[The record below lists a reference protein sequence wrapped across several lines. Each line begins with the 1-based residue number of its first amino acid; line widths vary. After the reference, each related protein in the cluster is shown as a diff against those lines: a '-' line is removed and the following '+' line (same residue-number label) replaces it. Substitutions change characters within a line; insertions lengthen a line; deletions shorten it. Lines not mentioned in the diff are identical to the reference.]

1 MAGGFGNPSRLG
13 LTSMIGPNRSGVWQD
28 RIGDNVVIV
37 RAYLYLL
44 VFGVGAGALAIE
56 LAAARLLD
64 PWFGN
69 SQIVWAALI
78 SLVLACLA
86 LGAWIGGRVGDRSP
100 KLLPLLV
107 AVMVAGVATAWIPG
121 FAQPVLQ
128 LAVRDLLALEAGLLL
143 AAMLAVA
150 ILLTFPLVLLGAV
163 TPWVVRIALSSVT
176 TGGRT
181 AGSLYAA
188 GTVGSILGTLAPVLW
203 LVPSYGTRRTF
214 LLIGLWLVL
223 LALCGTPWVARRQH
237 ATGFVGVLMMAALL
251 GFDVLSG
258 STSIRPGPV
267 AGSVPS
273 RLLHE
278 EESRYNYIAV
288 REAGG
293 ERWLKLNEGNG
304 VHSVWHPDRILSHGI
319 WDYFLLAPWFSANP
333 PDPAT
338 ARMLVIG
345 LAAGTVSSLWTDVYG
360 PAPITGVELD
370 PAILEVGREWFAM
383 ERPNLTAVAADGRQW
398 LARQDS
404 SQVWDVVLVDA
415 YRVPYIPF
423 HLTTVEWF
431 ALVDDHLAPNGVVAV
446 NVGRTETDLSLVEAM
461 VTTMSAVWP
470 HVLVL
475 EEPVPKGVLG
485 NVLVV
490 GVREPAS
497 VGVFADNIAGLPGHL
512 SEEFRAFAATT
523 VDQIRVEGP
532 DPDLEIWTDDK
543 APIERIVHRI
553 VWNWLLASGKTVGDT
568 A

>member
-1 MAGGFGNPSRLG
+1 M
-13 LTSMIGPNRSGVWQD
+13 
-28 RIGDNVVIV
+28 

-86 LGAWIGGRVGDRSP
+86 LGAWVGGRVGDRSP

-107 AVMVAGVATAWIPG
+107 VVMVSGVATAWIPA

-128 LAVRDLLALEAGLLL
+128 LAVRDLLELEAGLLL

-150 ILLTFPLVLLGAV
+150 VLLTLPLVLLGAV

-181 AGSLYAA
+181 AGSFYAV

-223 LALCGTPWVARRQH
+223 LALCGTPWVAARRH
-237 ATGFVGVLMMAALL
+237 AAGGTGLLVMTLLL
-251 GFDVLSG
+251 GFDVLAG
-258 STSIRPGPV
+258 SAGIRPGPV

-273 RLLHE
+273 QLLHE
-278 EESRYNYIAV
+278 EESHYNYIAV
-288 REAGG
+288 REAAG

-304 VHSVWHPDRILSHGI
+304 IHSVWHPDRVLSHGI
-319 WDYFLLAPWFSANP
+319 WDYFLLVPWFSANP
-333 PDPAT
+333 VDPAS
-338 ARMLVIG
+338 ARVLVIG
-345 LAAGTVSSLWTDVYG
+345 LAAGTVSSLWSEVYG

-383 ERPNLTAVAADGRQW
+383 DRPNLDAVAADGRQW
-398 LARQDS
+398 LSRQDS

-431 ALVDDHLAPNGVVAV
+431 ELVDDYLAANGVVAV
-446 NVGRTETDLSLVEAM
+446 NVGRTETDMSLVAAM
-461 VTTMSAVWP
+461 VTTMSEVWP
-470 HVLVL
+470 RVFVL
-475 EEPVPKGVLG
+475 EEPVPEGVLG
-485 NVLVV
+485 NVLVI
-490 GVREPAS
+490 GMRGQAGPE
-497 VGVFADNIAGLPGHL
+497 GFADNIAGLPEHL
-512 SEEFRAFAATT
+512 PGEFRAFAATA
-523 VDQIRVEGP
+523 VPKVRVGRP
-532 DPDLEIWTDDK
+532 DPDLKPWTDDK
-543 APIERIVHRI
+543 APIERIVHQI
-553 VWNWLLASGKTVGDT
+553 VWNWLVTAREPILDAS
-568 A
+568 

>member
-1 MAGGFGNPSRLG
+1 
-13 LTSMIGPNRSGVWQD
+13 MIGPNGSGVWQD

-100 KLLPLLV
+100 RLLPLLV
-107 AVMVAGVATAWIPG
+107 VVMVSGVATAVIPVM
-121 FAQPVLQ
+121 AQPVLQ
-128 LAVRDLLALEAGLLL
+128 LAIRDLLEVEAGLLL

-163 TPWVVRIALSSVT
+163 TPWVVRIALSSVN

-181 AGSLYAA
+181 AGSLYAV

-237 ATGFVGVLMMAALL
+237 VTGFVGVLMMAALL

-267 AGSVPS
+267 AGSIPS
-273 RLLHE
+273 QLLHE

-304 VHSVWHPDRILSHGI
+304 IHSVWHPDRILSHGI
-319 WDYFLLAPWFSANP
+319 WDYFLLAPWFSADP

-338 ARMLVIG
+338 ARVLVVG

-383 ERPNLTAVAADGRQW
+383 DRPNLTAVAADGRQW
-398 LARQDS
+398 LFRQPES
-404 SQVWDVVLVDA
+404 RKWDVVLVDA

-470 HVLVL
+470 HVFVL
-475 EEPVPKGVLG
+475 EEPVPEGVLG

-490 GVREPAS
+490 GVKESTS
-497 VGVFADNIAGLPGHL
+497 VGEFADNIAGLPGHL
-512 SEEFRAFAATT
+512 SKEFRAFAATT

-532 DPDLEIWTDDK
+532 DPDLKIWTDDK

-553 VWNWLLASGKTVGDT
+553 VWNWLVNSMTMEL
-568 A
+568 

>member
-1 MAGGFGNPSRLG
+1 MFDRTTLG
-13 LTSMIGPNRSGVWQD
+13 DRVLT
-28 RIGDNVVIV
+28 V

-100 KLLPLLV
+100 RLLPLLAV
-107 AVMVAGVATAWIPG
+107 VMVSGVATAIVPVM
-121 FAQPVLQ
+121 AQPVLQ
-128 LAVRDLLALEAGLLL
+128 LAIRDLLELEAGLLL

-163 TPWVVRIALSSVT
+163 TPWVVRIALSSVN

-181 AGSLYAA
+181 AGSLYAV

-237 ATGFVGVLMMAALL
+237 ATGLAGVLVMTALL

-304 VHSVWHPDRILSHGI
+304 IHSVWHPDRILSHGI

-338 ARMLVIG
+338 ARVLVIG
-345 LAAGTVSSLWTDVYG
+345 LAAGTVGSLWTDVYG

-383 ERPNLTAVAADGRQW
+383 DRPNIAAVAADGRQW
-398 LARQDS
+398 LSRQDS
-404 SQVWDVVLVDA
+404 SEVWDVVLVDA

-431 ALVDDHLAPNGVVAV
+431 ELVDEHLAANGVVAM
-446 NVGRTETDLSLVEAM
+446 NVGRTATDLSLVEAM

-475 EEPVPKGVLG
+475 EEPVPEGILG

-497 VGVFADNIAGLPGHL
+497 VGVFTDNITGRLPGHV
-512 SEEFRAFAATT
+512 SEEFRAFTATT
-523 VDQIRVEGP
+523 IDQIRVERP

-553 VWNWLLASGKTVGDT
+553 VWNWLITASEAIPD
-568 A
+568 AS

>member
-1 MAGGFGNPSRLG
+1 M
-13 LTSMIGPNRSGVWQD
+13 
-28 RIGDNVVIV
+28 GDSAFIV

-44 VFGVGAGALAIE
+44 VFGVGAGTLAIE

-100 KLLPLLV
+100 RLLPLLIV
-107 AVMVAGVATAWIPG
+107 VMVSGAATAWIPA

-128 LAVRDLLALEAGLLL
+128 LAVRDLLELEAGLLL

-150 ILLTFPLVLLGAV
+150 ILLTLPLVLLGAV
-163 TPWVVRIALSSVT
+163 TPWVVRIALASVH

-181 AGSLYAA
+181 AGSLYAV

-223 LALCGTPWVARRQH
+223 LALCGTPWVIKRRY
-237 ATGFVGVLMMAALL
+237 ATGFVGVLVMTALL

-267 AGSVPS
+267 AGSIPS

-304 VHSVWHPDRILSHGI
+304 IHSVWHPDRVLSHGI
-319 WDYFLLAPWFSANP
+319 WDYFLLAPWFAAEP
-333 PDPAT
+333 VDPAT
-338 ARMLVIG
+338 ARVLVIG

-383 ERPNLTAVAADGRQW
+383 DRPNVTAVAADGRQW
-398 LARQDS
+398 LFRQPES
-404 SQVWDVVLVDA
+404 RKWDVVLVDA

-431 ALVDDHLAPNGVVAV
+431 ELVDDYLAPNGVVAI
-446 NVGRTETDLSLVEAM
+446 NVGRTETDLSLVTAM
-461 VTTMSAVWP
+461 VTTMSEVWSS
-470 HVLVL
+470 VFVL
-475 EEPVPKGVLG
+475 EEPVPEGILG
-485 NVLVV
+485 NILVV
-490 GVREPAS
+490 GMRGRSGIEEFANNT
-497 VGVFADNIAGLPGHL
+497 VGLPEHLPNEFRVFA
-512 SEEFRAFAATT
+512 AATVDHAT
-523 VDQIRVEGP
+523 VGRL

-553 VWNWLLASGKTVGDT
+553 VWNWITTDAY
-568 A
+568 

>member
-1 MAGGFGNPSRLG
+1 MIDPNAGPAFDRTTLG
-13 LTSMIGPNRSGVWQD
+13 D
-28 RIGDNVVIV
+28 RVFSV

-100 KLLPLLV
+100 RLLPLLAV
-107 AVMVAGVATAWIPG
+107 VMVSGVATAVIPVM
-121 FAQPVLQ
+121 AQPVLQ
-128 LAVRDLLALEAGLLL
+128 LAIRDLLELEAGLLL

-163 TPWVVRIALSSVT
+163 APWVVRIALSSVNS
-176 TGGRT
+176 GGRT
-181 AGSLYAA
+181 AGSLYAV
-188 GTVGSILGTLAPVLW
+188 GTVGSILGTLTPVLW

-223 LALCGTPWVARRQH
+223 LALCGTPWVARRQQ

-267 AGSVPS
+267 AGSIPS

-288 REAGG
+288 READG

-304 VHSVWHPDRILSHGI
+304 VHSVWHPDHILSHGI
-319 WDYFLLAPWFSANP
+319 WDYFLLAPWFSASP

-338 ARMLVIG
+338 ARVLVIG

-383 ERPNLTAVAADGRQW
+383 DRPNLIAVAADGRQW

-431 ALVDDHLAPNGVVAV
+431 ELVDRHLAAYGVVAV
-446 NVGRTETDLSLVEAM
+446 NVGRTETDLSLVTAM
-461 VTTMSAVWP
+461 VTTMSEVWP
-470 HVLVL
+470 QVFVL
-475 EEPVPKGVLG
+475 EEPVPEGVLG

-490 GVREPAS
+490 GVREPAN

-512 SEEFRAFAATT
+512 SEEFRAFAAMT
-523 VDQIRVEGP
+523 VDQISVVSP

-553 VWNWLLASGKTVGDT
+553 VWNWLLASGETVGD
-568 A
+568 AA

>member
-1 MAGGFGNPSRLG
+1 MIDPKVGPVFDRTTLG
-13 LTSMIGPNRSGVWQD
+13 YRVFT
-28 RIGDNVVIV
+28 V

-86 LGAWIGGRVGDRSP
+86 LGAWIGGRIGDRSP
-100 KLLPLLV
+100 RLLPLLAV
-107 AVMVAGVATAWIPG
+107 VMVSGVATAVIPVM
-121 FAQPVLQ
+121 AQPVLQ
-128 LAVRDLLALEAGLLL
+128 LAIHDLLEVEAGLLL
-143 AAMLAVA
+143 AAMAAVA

-163 TPWVVRIALSSVT
+163 TPWVVRIALSSID

-181 AGSLYAA
+181 AGSLYAV

-237 ATGFVGVLMMAALL
+237 VTGFVGVLMMAALL

-267 AGSVPS
+267 AGSTPS
-273 RLLHE
+273 QLLHE

-304 VHSVWHPDRILSHGI
+304 IHSVWHPDHILSHGI
-319 WDYFLLAPWFSANP
+319 WDYFLLAPWFSADP

-338 ARMLVIG
+338 ARVLVIG

-383 ERPNLTAVAADGRQW
+383 DRPNLTAVAADGRQW
-398 LARQDS
+398 LSRQAPS
-404 SQVWDVVLVDA
+404 EVWDVVLVDA

-431 ALVDDHLAPNGVVAV
+431 ALVDDHLAPNGVVAM

-475 EEPVPKGVLG
+475 EEPVPEGVLG

-490 GVREPAS
+490 GVREPAN

-512 SEEFRAFAATT
+512 PEEFRAFAATT
-523 VDQIRVEGP
+523 VEQIRVEGP
-532 DPDLEIWTDDK
+532 NPDLRIWTDDQ

-553 VWNWLLASGKTVGDT
+553 VWNWLVNST
-568 A
+568 AVEQ

>member
-1 MAGGFGNPSRLG
+1 MGD
-13 LTSMIGPNRSGVWQD
+13 GVFT
-28 RIGDNVVIV
+28 V

-56 LAAARLLD
+56 LAAARLLN

-100 KLLPLLV
+100 RLLPLLAV
-107 AVMVAGVATAWIPG
+107 VMVSGVATAVIPVI
-121 FAQPVLQ
+121 AQPVLQ
-128 LAVRDLLALEAGLLL
+128 LAIRDLLALEAGLLL

-150 ILLTFPLVLLGAV
+150 MLLTFPLVLLGAV
-163 TPWVVRIALSSVT
+163 TPWSVRIVLSAVS

-181 AGSLYAA
+181 AGSLYAV

-223 LALCGTPWVARRQH
+223 LALCGTPWAAKKPQV
-237 ATGFVGVLMMAALL
+237 TGLAGVLVMTVLL
-251 GFDVLSG
+251 GFDVLFG
-258 STSIRPGPV
+258 SPSIRPGPV

-304 VHSVWHPDRILSHGI
+304 IHSVWHPDRALSHGI
-319 WDYFLLAPWFSANP
+319 WDYFLLVPWFSAHP

-370 PAILEVGREWFAM
+370 PAILEVGRAWFAM
-383 ERPNLTAVAADGRQW
+383 DRPNLTAVAADGRQW

-431 ALVDDHLAPNGVVAV
+431 QLVDTYLAPNGVVAV

-461 VTTMSAVWP
+461 VTTMSKVWP
-470 HVLVL
+470 QVFVL
-475 EEPVPKGVLG
+475 EEPMPEGVLG

-490 GVREPAS
+490 GVREQS
-497 VGVFADNIAGLPGHL
+497 GIKEFADNIAGLPGHL
-512 SEEFRAFAATT
+512 SEEFRAFAAPS
-523 VDQIRVEGP
+523 VDQIRVASP
-532 DPDLEIWTDDK
+532 DPNLEIWTDDK
-543 APIERIVHRI
+543 APIEWIVHRI
-553 VWNWLLASGKTVGDT
+553 VWHWLVAARKSVS
-568 A
+568 AA

>member
-1 MAGGFGNPSRLG
+1 
-13 LTSMIGPNRSGVWQD
+13 MINPNRSGVWRD
-28 RIGDNVVIV
+28 RIGDNIVIV

-44 VFGVGAGALAIE
+44 VFGVGAGTLAIE

-100 KLLPLLV
+100 RLLPLLAV
-107 AVMVAGVATAWIPG
+107 VMVSGTATAVIPVM
-121 FAQPVLQ
+121 AQPVLQ
-128 LAVRDLLALEAGLLL
+128 LAIRDLLEVEAGLLL

-150 ILLTFPLVLLGAV
+150 VLLTFPLVLLGAV
-163 TPWVVRIALSSVT
+163 TPWVVRIALSSVN

-181 AGSLYAA
+181 AGSLYAV

-214 LLIGLWLVL
+214 LLIGLWLIL

-267 AGSVPS
+267 AGSIPS
-273 RLLHE
+273 QLLYE

-304 VHSVWHPDRILSHGI
+304 IHSVWHPDHILSHGI
-319 WDYFLLAPWFSANP
+319 WDYFLLAPWFSADP

-338 ARMLVIG
+338 ARVLVIG

-383 ERPNLTAVAADGRQW
+383 DRPNLTAVAADGRQW
-398 LARQDS
+398 LSRQDPS
-404 SQVWDVVLVDA
+404 EAWDVVLVDA

-431 ALVDDHLAPNGVVAV
+431 ELVDDHLEPNGVVAM

-470 HVLVL
+470 QVLVL
-475 EEPVPKGVLG
+475 EEPVPEGVLG

-512 SEEFRAFAATT
+512 PEEFRAFAATT
-523 VDQIRVEGP
+523 VEQIRVEGP
-532 DPDLEIWTDDK
+532 NPDLRIWTDDQ

-553 VWNWLLASGKTVGDT
+553 VWNWLVNST
-568 A
+568 AVEQ

>member
-1 MAGGFGNPSRLG
+1 
-13 LTSMIGPNRSGVWQD
+13 
-28 RIGDNVVIV
+28 
-37 RAYLYLL
+37 
-44 VFGVGAGALAIE
+44 
-56 LAAARLLD
+56 
-64 PWFGN
+64 
-69 SQIVWAALI
+69 
-78 SLVLACLA
+78 
-86 LGAWIGGRVGDRSP
+86 
-100 KLLPLLV
+100 
-107 AVMVAGVATAWIPG
+107 MVSGVATAVIPVM
-121 FAQPVLQ
+121 AQPILQ
-128 LAVRDLLALEAGLLL
+128 LAIRDLLELEAGLLL

-150 ILLTFPLVLLGAV
+150 ILLTFPLVLLGAI
-163 TPWVVRIALSSVT
+163 TPWVVRIALSSVN

-181 AGSLYAA
+181 AGSLYAV

-223 LALCGTPWVARRQH
+223 LALCGSPWVARKQH
-237 ATGFVGVLMMAALL
+237 ATGLAGVLVMTALL
-251 GFDVLSG
+251 GFDMLSG

-304 VHSVWHPDRILSHGI
+304 IHSVWHPDRILSHGI

-338 ARMLVIG
+338 ARVLVIG
-345 LAAGTVSSLWTDVYG
+345 LAAGTVSSLWSDVYG

-370 PAILEVGREWFAM
+370 PAILAVGREWFAM
-383 ERPNLTAVAADGRQW
+383 DRPNITAVAADGRQW
-398 LARQDS
+398 LSRQEPS
-404 SQVWDVVLVDA
+404 EMWDVVLVDA

-431 ALVDDHLAPNGVVAV
+431 ELVDNHLEPNGVVAV

-470 HVLVL
+470 YVLVL

-485 NVLVV
+485 NVLVI
-490 GVREPAS
+490 GMREPAS
-497 VGVFADNIAGLPGHL
+497 IGVFADNIAGMPGHV

-523 VDQIRVEGP
+523 VDQIRVERP
-532 DPDLEIWTDDK
+532 DPGLEIWTDDK

-553 VWNWLLASGKTVGDT
+553 VWNWLIQTSIVAEDEM
-568 A
+568 

>member
-1 MAGGFGNPSRLG
+1 M
-13 LTSMIGPNRSGVWQD
+13 
-28 RIGDNVVIV
+28 GDSAFIV

-44 VFGVGAGALAIE
+44 VFGVGAGTLAIE

-100 KLLPLLV
+100 RLLPLLIV
-107 AVMVAGVATAWIPG
+107 VMVSGAATAWIPA

-128 LAVRDLLALEAGLLL
+128 LAVRDLLELEAGLLL

-150 ILLTFPLVLLGAV
+150 VLLTLPLVLLGAV
-163 TPWVVRIALSSVT
+163 TPWVVRIALASVH

-181 AGSLYAA
+181 AGSLYAV

-223 LALCGTPWVARRQH
+223 LALCGTPWVIKRRH
-237 ATGFVGVLMMAALL
+237 ATGFVGVLVMTALL

-267 AGSVPS
+267 AGSIPS

-304 VHSVWHPDRILSHGI
+304 IHSVWHPDRVLSHGI
-319 WDYFLLAPWFSANP
+319 WDYFLLAPWFAVEP
-333 PDPAT
+333 VDPAT
-338 ARMLVIG
+338 ARVLVIG

-383 ERPNLTAVAADGRQW
+383 DRPNLAAVAADGRQW
-398 LARQDS
+398 LFRQPES
-404 SQVWDVVLVDA
+404 RKWDVVLVDA

-431 ALVDDHLAPNGVVAV
+431 ELVDAHLAPNGVVAV
-446 NVGRTETDLSLVEAM
+446 NVGRTETDLSLVTAM
-461 VTTMSAVWP
+461 VTTMSEVWAS
-470 HVLVL
+470 VFVL
-475 EEPVPKGVLG
+475 EEPVPEGVLG

-490 GVREPAS
+490 GMRGQSGIEE
-497 VGVFADNIAGLPGHL
+497 FADNISGLPEHL
-512 SEEFRAFAATT
+512 PGEFRAFAATT
-523 VDQIRVEGP
+523 VANVRAGR
-532 DPDLEIWTDDK
+532 PDLDMTPWTDDK

-553 VWNWLLASGKTVGDT
+553 VWNWLVTVRASVS
-568 A
+568 AA

>member
-1 MAGGFGNPSRLG
+1 
-13 LTSMIGPNRSGVWQD
+13 MIDPKVGPVFD
-28 RIGDNVVIV
+28 RITLGDRVFTV

-128 LAVRDLLALEAGLLL
+128 LAVRDLLDLEAGLLL
-143 AAMLAVA
+143 AAMLAVV

-181 AGSLYAA
+181 AGSLYAV

-214 LLIGLWLVL
+214 LLIGMWLVL

-251 GFDVLSG
+251 GFDVLFG

-267 AGSVPS
+267 AGSIPS

-278 EESRYNYIAV
+278 GESRYNYIAV

-304 VHSVWHPDRILSHGI
+304 IHSVWHPDRILSHGI
-319 WDYFLLAPWFSANP
+319 WDYFLLAPWFSADP

-338 ARMLVIG
+338 ARVLVVG

-383 ERPNLTAVAADGRQW
+383 DRPNLTAVAADGRQW
-398 LARQDS
+398 LSRQDPS
-404 SQVWDVVLVDA
+404 EMWDVVLVDA

-423 HLTTVEWF
+423 HLTTLEWF
-431 ALVDDHLAPNGVVAV
+431 ELVDDHLEPNGVVAM

-470 HVLVL
+470 QVLVL
-475 EEPVPKGVLG
+475 EEPVPEGVLG

-512 SEEFRAFAATT
+512 SEEFRGFAATT

-532 DPDLEIWTDDK
+532 NPDLKIWTDDQ

-553 VWNWLLASGKTVGDT
+553 VWNWLLASGETVGD
-568 A
+568 AA

>member
-1 MAGGFGNPSRLG
+1 MATRPGRTCRG
-13 LTSMIGPNRSGVWQD
+13 MIGPNGSGVWQD

-100 KLLPLLV
+100 RLLPLLV
-107 AVMVAGVATAWIPG
+107 VVMVSGVATAVIPVM
-121 FAQPVLQ
+121 AQPVLQ
-128 LAVRDLLALEAGLLL
+128 LAIRDLLEVEAGLLL

-163 TPWVVRIALSSVT
+163 TPWVVRIALSSVN

-181 AGSLYAA
+181 AGSLYAV

-237 ATGFVGVLMMAALL
+237 VTGFVGVLMMAALL

-267 AGSVPS
+267 AGSIPS
-273 RLLHE
+273 QLLHE

-304 VHSVWHPDRILSHGI
+304 IHSVWHPDRILSHGI
-319 WDYFLLAPWFSANP
+319 WDYFLLAPWFSADP

-338 ARMLVIG
+338 ARVLVVG

-383 ERPNLTAVAADGRQW
+383 DRPNLTAVAADGRQW
-398 LARQDS
+398 LFRQPES
-404 SQVWDVVLVDA
+404 RKWDVVLVDA

-470 HVLVL
+470 HVFVL
-475 EEPVPKGVLG
+475 EEPVPEGVLG

-490 GVREPAS
+490 GVKESTS
-497 VGVFADNIAGLPGHL
+497 VGEFADNIAGLPGHL
-512 SEEFRAFAATT
+512 SKEFRAFAATT

-532 DPDLEIWTDDK
+532 DPDLKIWTDDK

-553 VWNWLLASGKTVGDT
+553 VWNWLVNSMTMEL
-568 A
+568 

>member
-1 MAGGFGNPSRLG
+1 MIDPNAGPVFDWTTLG
-13 LTSMIGPNRSGVWQD
+13 D
-28 RIGDNVVIV
+28 RVFTV

-86 LGAWIGGRVGDRSP
+86 LGAWIGGRVGDRAP
-100 KLLPLLV
+100 RLLPLLAV
-107 AVMVAGVATAWIPG
+107 VMVSGVATAVIPVM
-121 FAQPVLQ
+121 AQPVLQ
-128 LAVRDLLALEAGLLL
+128 LAIRDLLELEAGLLL
-143 AAMLAVA
+143 VAMLTVA

-163 TPWVVRIALSSVT
+163 TPWVVRIALSSVN

-181 AGSLYAA
+181 AGSLYAV
-188 GTVGSILGTLAPVLW
+188 GTVGSILGTLTPVLW

-223 LALCGTPWVARRQH
+223 LALCGTPWVARRQQ
-237 ATGFVGVLMMAALL
+237 ATGFVGVLMMTALL
-251 GFDVLSG
+251 GLDVLSG

-278 EESRYNYIAV
+278 EESRHNYIAV
-288 REAGG
+288 RQAGG

-304 VHSVWHPDRILSHGI
+304 IHSVWHPDRILSQGI

-338 ARMLVIG
+338 ARVLVVG

-360 PAPITGVELD
+360 PAPITGIELD

-383 ERPNLTAVAADGRQW
+383 DRPNLTAVAADGRQW
-398 LARQDS
+398 LSRQDS

-431 ALVDDHLAPNGVVAV
+431 ELVDDHLAADGVVAV

-470 HVLVL
+470 QVFVL
-475 EEPVPKGVLG
+475 EEPVPDGVLG

-490 GVREPAS
+490 GVQEPAS
-497 VGVFADNIAGLPGHL
+497 VGVFADNIAGLPEYL
-512 SEEFRAFAATT
+512 SGEFRAFAAMT
-523 VDQIRVEGP
+523 VDHATVGRL
-532 DPDLEIWTDDK
+532 DPDLKIWTDDQ

-553 VWNWLLASGKTVGDT
+553 VWNWLIHTSAVAEDGV
-568 A
+568 

>member
-1 MAGGFGNPSRLG
+1 MIDPNAGPAFDRTTLG
-13 LTSMIGPNRSGVWQD
+13 D
-28 RIGDNVVIV
+28 RVFSV

-100 KLLPLLV
+100 RLLPLLAV
-107 AVMVAGVATAWIPG
+107 VMVSGVATAVIPVM
-121 FAQPVLQ
+121 AQPVLQ
-128 LAVRDLLALEAGLLL
+128 LAIRDLLELEAGLLL

-163 TPWVVRIALSSVT
+163 APWVVRIALSSVN

-181 AGSLYAA
+181 AGSLYAV
-188 GTVGSILGTLAPVLW
+188 GTVGSILGTLTPVLW

-237 ATGFVGVLMMAALL
+237 ATGFVGVLMMVVLL

-267 AGSVPS
+267 AGSIPS

-288 REAGG
+288 READG

-304 VHSVWHPDRILSHGI
+304 VHSVWHPDHILSHGI
-319 WDYFLLAPWFSANP
+319 WDYFLLAPWFSASP

-338 ARMLVIG
+338 TRVLVIG

-383 ERPNLTAVAADGRQW
+383 DRPNLTAVAADGRQW

-431 ALVDDHLAPNGVVAV
+431 ELVDRHLAAYGVVAV
-446 NVGRTETDLSLVEAM
+446 NVGRTETDLSLVTAM
-461 VTTMSAVWP
+461 VTTMSEVWP
-470 HVLVL
+470 QVFVL
-475 EEPVPKGVLG
+475 EEPVPEGVLG

-490 GVREPAS
+490 GVREPAN

-553 VWNWLLASGKTVGDT
+553 VWNWLLASGETVGD
-568 A
+568 AA

>member
-1 MAGGFGNPSRLG
+1 
-13 LTSMIGPNRSGVWQD
+13 MIGPNGSGVWQD

-100 KLLPLLV
+100 RLLPLLAV
-107 AVMVAGVATAWIPG
+107 VMVSGAATAVIPVM
-121 FAQPVLQ
+121 AQPVLQ
-128 LAVRDLLALEAGLLL
+128 LAIRDLLEVEAGLLL

-163 TPWVVRIALSSVT
+163 TPWVVRIALSSVN

-181 AGSLYAA
+181 AGSLYAV

-237 ATGFVGVLMMAALL
+237 VTGFVGVLMMAALL

-267 AGSVPS
+267 AGSIPS
-273 RLLHE
+273 QLLHE

-304 VHSVWHPDRILSHGI
+304 IHSVWHPDRILSHGI
-319 WDYFLLAPWFSANP
+319 WDYFLLAPWFSADP

-338 ARMLVIG
+338 ARVLVVG

-383 ERPNLTAVAADGRQW
+383 DRPNLTAVAADGRQW
-398 LARQDS
+398 LSRQDPS
-404 SQVWDVVLVDA
+404 AVWDVVLVDA

-470 HVLVL
+470 HVFVL
-475 EEPVPKGVLG
+475 EEPVPEGVLG

-490 GVREPAS
+490 GVKESTS
-497 VGVFADNIAGLPGHL
+497 VGEFADNIVGMPGYL
-512 SEEFRAFAATT
+512 SGEFRAFAATT

-532 DPDLEIWTDDK
+532 DPDLRIWTDDQ

-553 VWNWLLASGKTVGDT
+553 VWNWLVNSMAMEL
-568 A
+568 

>member
-1 MAGGFGNPSRLG
+1 MIDPKVGPVFDRTTLG
-13 LTSMIGPNRSGVWQD
+13 YRVFTL
-28 RIGDNVVIV
+28 

-100 KLLPLLV
+100 RLLPLLAV
-107 AVMVAGVATAWIPG
+107 VMVSGVATAVIPVM
-121 FAQPVLQ
+121 AQPVLQ
-128 LAVRDLLALEAGLLL
+128 LAIHDLLEVEAGLLL
-143 AAMLAVA
+143 AAMAAVA

-163 TPWVVRIALSSVT
+163 TPWVVRIALSSID

-181 AGSLYAA
+181 AGSLYAV

-237 ATGFVGVLMMAALL
+237 VAGFVGVLMMAALL

-267 AGSVPS
+267 AGSIPS
-273 RLLHE
+273 QLLYE

-304 VHSVWHPDRILSHGI
+304 IHSVWHPDYILSHGI
-319 WDYFLLAPWFSANP
+319 WDYLLLAPWFSADP

-338 ARMLVIG
+338 TRVLVIG
-345 LAAGTVSSLWTDVYG
+345 LAAGTVSSLWTDVSG
-360 PAPITGVELD
+360 PATITGVELD

-383 ERPNLTAVAADGRQW
+383 DRPNLTAVAADGRQW
-398 LARQDS
+398 LSRQDPS
-404 SQVWDVVLVDA
+404 EVWDVVLVDA

-423 HLTTVEWF
+423 HLTTLEWF
-431 ALVDDHLAPNGVVAV
+431 ALVDDHLAPNGVVAM

-470 HVLVL
+470 QVLVL
-475 EEPVPKGVLG
+475 EEPVPEGVLG

-490 GVREPAS
+490 GMREPAS
-497 VGVFADNIAGLPGHL
+497 VGVFADNIAGLPRHL
-512 SEEFRAFAATT
+512 PEEFRAFATTT

-532 DPDLEIWTDDK
+532 DSDLRIWTDDQ

-553 VWNWLLASGKTVGDT
+553 VWNWLVNSMAVEQ
-568 A
+568 

>member
-1 MAGGFGNPSRLG
+1 M
-13 LTSMIGPNRSGVWQD
+13 
-28 RIGDNVVIV
+28 GDSAFIV

-44 VFGVGAGALAIE
+44 VFGVGAGTLAIE

-100 KLLPLLV
+100 RLLPLLIV
-107 AVMVAGVATAWIPG
+107 VMVSGAATAWIPA

-128 LAVRDLLALEAGLLL
+128 LAVRDLLELEAGLLL

-150 ILLTFPLVLLGAV
+150 VLLTLPLVLLGAV
-163 TPWVVRIALSSVT
+163 TPWVVRIALASVN

-181 AGSLYAA
+181 AGSLYAV

-223 LALCGTPWVARRQH
+223 LALCGTPWIIKRRY
-237 ATGFVGVLMMAALL
+237 ATGFVGVLVMTALL

-267 AGSVPS
+267 AGSIPS

-304 VHSVWHPDRILSHGI
+304 IHSVWHPDRVLSHGI
-319 WDYFLLAPWFSANP
+319 WDYFLLAPWFAAEP
-333 PDPAT
+333 VDPAT
-338 ARMLVIG
+338 ARVLVIG

-370 PAILEVGREWFAM
+370 LAILEVGREWFAM
-383 ERPNLTAVAADGRQW
+383 DRPNLTAVAADGRQW
-398 LARQDS
+398 LFRQS
-404 SQVWDVVLVDA
+404 ESRKWDVVLVDA

-431 ALVDDHLAPNGVVAV
+431 ELVDNHLTTDGVVAV
-446 NVGRTETDLSLVEAM
+446 NVGRTETDLSLVTAM

-470 HVLVL
+470 SVFVL
-475 EEPVPKGVLG
+475 EEPVPEGVLG

-490 GVREPAS
+490 GVKEPAS
-497 VGVFADNIAGLPGHL
+497 VGEFADNIAGLSGHL
-512 SEEFRAFAATT
+512 PEEFRAFAPTT
-523 VDQIRVEGP
+523 VDQIRVEAP

-553 VWNWLLASGKTVGDT
+553 VWNWARHGT
-568 A
+568 

>member
-1 MAGGFGNPSRLG
+1 
-13 LTSMIGPNRSGVWQD
+13 MIGPDRSGVWQD
-28 RIGDNVVIV
+28 RIGANVVIV

-44 VFGVGAGALAIE
+44 VFGVGAGTLAIE

-128 LAVRDLLALEAGLLL
+128 LAVRDLLDLEAGLLL
-143 AAMLAVA
+143 AAMSAVA

-163 TPWVVRIALSSVT
+163 TPWVVRIALSSID

-181 AGSLYAA
+181 AGSLYAV

-237 ATGFVGVLMMAALL
+237 VTGFVGVLMMAVLL
-251 GFDVLSG
+251 GFDVLFG

-267 AGSVPS
+267 AGSIPS
-273 RLLHE
+273 QLLHE

-304 VHSVWHPDRILSHGI
+304 IHSVWHPDRILSHGI
-319 WDYFLLAPWFSANP
+319 WDYFLLAPWFSADP

-338 ARMLVIG
+338 ARVLVIG

-360 PAPITGVELD
+360 PASITGVELD

-383 ERPNLTAVAADGRQW
+383 DRPNLTAVAADGRQW
-398 LARQDS
+398 LSRQDS
-404 SQVWDVVLVDA
+404 SEVWDVVLVDA

-423 HLTTVEWF
+423 HLTTLEWF

-461 VTTMSAVWP
+461 VTTMAAVWP

-475 EEPVPKGVLG
+475 EEPVPEGVLG

-512 SEEFRAFAATT
+512 PEEFRAFAATT

-532 DPDLEIWTDDK
+532 DPNLRIWTDDQ

-553 VWNWLLASGKTVGDT
+553 VWNWLLASGETVGD
-568 A
+568 AA

>member
-1 MAGGFGNPSRLG
+1 M
-13 LTSMIGPNRSGVWQD
+13 
-28 RIGDNVVIV
+28 

-100 KLLPLLV
+100 SLLPLLAV
-107 AVMVAGVATAWIPG
+107 VMVSGVATAVIPVM
-121 FAQPVLQ
+121 AQPVLQ
-128 LAVRDLLALEAGLLL
+128 LAIRDLLELETGLLL

-163 TPWVVRIALSSVT
+163 TPWVVRIALSSVN

-181 AGSLYAA
+181 AGSLYAV

-223 LALCGTPWVARRQH
+223 LALCGSPWVARRQH
-237 ATGFVGVLMMAALL
+237 ATGLAGVLAMAALL

-258 STSIRPGPV
+258 SAGIRPGPV

-304 VHSVWHPDRILSHGI
+304 IHSVWHPDRILSRGI

-338 ARMLVIG
+338 ARVLVIG

-360 PAPITGVELD
+360 PAPITGV
-370 PAILEVGREWFAM
+370 
-383 ERPNLTAVAADGRQW
+383 
-398 LARQDS
+398 
-404 SQVWDVVLVDA
+404 
-415 YRVPYIPF
+415 
-423 HLTTVEWF
+423 
-431 ALVDDHLAPNGVVAV
+431 
-446 NVGRTETDLSLVEAM
+446 
-461 VTTMSAVWP
+461 
-470 HVLVL
+470 
-475 EEPVPKGVLG
+475 
-485 NVLVV
+485 
-490 GVREPAS
+490 
-497 VGVFADNIAGLPGHL
+497 
-512 SEEFRAFAATT
+512 
-523 VDQIRVEGP
+523 
-532 DPDLEIWTDDK
+532 
-543 APIERIVHRI
+543 
-553 VWNWLLASGKTVGDT
+553 
-568 A
+568 

>member
-1 MAGGFGNPSRLG
+1 MIDPNAGPVFDRTTLG
-13 LTSMIGPNRSGVWQD
+13 D
-28 RIGDNVVIV
+28 RVFIV

-100 KLLPLLV
+100 RLLPLLAV
-107 AVMVAGVATAWIPG
+107 VMVSGVATAVIPVM
-121 FAQPVLQ
+121 AQPVLQ
-128 LAVRDLLALEAGLLL
+128 LAIRDLLELEAGLLL

-163 TPWVVRIALSSVT
+163 APWVVRIALSSVN

-181 AGSLYAA
+181 AGSLYAV
-188 GTVGSILGTLAPVLW
+188 GTVGSILGTLTPVLW

-223 LALCGTPWVARRQH
+223 LALCGAPWVARRQQ
-237 ATGFVGVLMMAALL
+237 ATGFVGVLMMAALF

-267 AGSVPS
+267 AGSIPS

-288 REAGG
+288 READG

-304 VHSVWHPDRILSHGI
+304 VHSVWHPDHILSHGI
-319 WDYFLLAPWFSANP
+319 WDYFLLAPWFSASP
-333 PDPAT
+333 PTPAT
-338 ARMLVIG
+338 ARVLVIG
-345 LAAGTVSSLWTDVYG
+345 LAAGTVSSLWTGVYG

-383 ERPNLTAVAADGRQW
+383 DRPNLTAVAADGRQW

-431 ALVDDHLAPNGVVAV
+431 ELVDRHLAAYGVVAV
-446 NVGRTETDLSLVEAM
+446 NVGRTETDLSLVTAM
-461 VTTMSAVWP
+461 VTTMSEVWP
-470 HVLVL
+470 QVFVL
-475 EEPVPKGVLG
+475 EEPVPEGVLG

-490 GVREPAS
+490 GVREPAN

-523 VDQIRVEGP
+523 VDQISVVSP

-553 VWNWLLASGKTVGDT
+553 VWNWLIQTSAIAEDEV
-568 A
+568 

>member
-1 MAGGFGNPSRLG
+1 
-13 LTSMIGPNRSGVWQD
+13 MIGPNGSGVWQD
-28 RIGDNVVIV
+28 RIGDNAVIV

-44 VFGVGAGALAIE
+44 VFGVGAGVLAIE

-100 KLLPLLV
+100 RLLPLLTV
-107 AVMVAGVATAWIPG
+107 VMVSGVATAVIPVM
-121 FAQPVLQ
+121 AQPVLQ
-128 LAVRDLLALEAGLLL
+128 LAIRDLLELEAGLLL

-163 TPWVVRIALSSVT
+163 TPWVVRIALSSVN

-181 AGSLYAA
+181 AGSLYAV
-188 GTVGSILGTLAPVLW
+188 GTVGSILGTVAPVLW

-237 ATGFVGVLMMAALL
+237 ATGLVGVLMMAALL
-251 GFDVLSG
+251 GLDVLSG

-267 AGSVPS
+267 AGSIPS
-273 RLLHE
+273 QLLHE

-304 VHSVWHPDRILSHGI
+304 IHSVWHPDRILSHGI
-319 WDYFLLAPWFSANP
+319 WDYFLLAPWFSADP

-338 ARMLVIG
+338 ARVLVVG

-370 PAILEVGREWFAM
+370 PAILEVGLEWFAM
-383 ERPNLTAVAADGRQW
+383 DRPNLTAVAADGRQW
-398 LARQDS
+398 LSRQDPS
-404 SQVWDVVLVDA
+404 AVWDVVLVDA

-423 HLTTVEWF
+423 HLTTLEWF

-470 HVLVL
+470 HVFVL
-475 EEPVPKGVLG
+475 EEPVPEGVLG

-490 GVREPAS
+490 GVKESTS
-497 VGVFADNIAGLPGHL
+497 VGVFADNIVGLPGHL

-532 DPDLEIWTDDK
+532 DPDLKIWTDDQ

-553 VWNWLLASGKTVGDT
+553 VWNWIVSVRESVNESV
-568 A
+568 

>member
-1 MAGGFGNPSRLG
+1 
-13 LTSMIGPNRSGVWQD
+13 MIGPNGSGVWQD

-86 LGAWIGGRVGDRSP
+86 LGAWIGGRVGDWSP
-100 KLLPLLV
+100 RLLPLLAV
-107 AVMVAGVATAWIPG
+107 VMVSGAATAVIPVM
-121 FAQPVLQ
+121 AQPVLQ
-128 LAVRDLLALEAGLLL
+128 LAIRDLLEVEAGLLL

-163 TPWVVRIALSSVT
+163 TPWVVRIALSSVN

-181 AGSLYAA
+181 AGSLYAV

-237 ATGFVGVLMMAALL
+237 ATGLVGVLMMAALL
-251 GFDVLSG
+251 GLDVLSG

-267 AGSVPS
+267 AGSISS

-304 VHSVWHPDRILSHGI
+304 IHSVWHPDRILSHGI
-319 WDYFLLAPWFSANP
+319 WDYFLLAPWFSADP

-338 ARMLVIG
+338 ARVLVVG

-383 ERPNLTAVAADGRQW
+383 DRPNLTAVAADGRQW
-398 LARQDS
+398 LSRQDPS
-404 SQVWDVVLVDA
+404 AVWDVVLVDA

-470 HVLVL
+470 QVLVL
-475 EEPVPKGVLG
+475 EEPVPEGVLG

-490 GVREPAS
+490 GVRKPAS

-532 DPDLEIWTDDK
+532 DPDLKIWTDDQ

-553 VWNWLLASGKTVGDT
+553 VWNWLLASGEAVGD
-568 A
+568 AA

>member
-1 MAGGFGNPSRLG
+1 MATRPGRTCRG
-13 LTSMIGPNRSGVWQD
+13 MIGPNGSGVWQD

-69 SQIVWAALI
+69 SQIVWSALI

-86 LGAWIGGRVGDRSP
+86 LGAWIGGRVGDWSP
-100 KLLPLLV
+100 RLLPLLAV
-107 AVMVAGVATAWIPG
+107 VMVSGAATAVIPVM
-121 FAQPVLQ
+121 AQPVLQ
-128 LAVRDLLALEAGLLL
+128 LAIRDLLEVEAGLLL

-163 TPWVVRIALSSVT
+163 TPWVVRIALSSVN

-181 AGSLYAA
+181 AGSLYAV

-223 LALCGTPWVARRQH
+223 LALCGTPWVARRQYV
-237 ATGFVGVLMMAALL
+237 TGFVGVLMMAALL

-267 AGSVPS
+267 AGSIPS
-273 RLLHE
+273 QLLHE

-304 VHSVWHPDRILSHGI
+304 IHSVWHPDRILSHGI
-319 WDYFLLAPWFSANP
+319 WDYFLLAPWFSADP

-338 ARMLVIG
+338 ARVLVVG

-370 PAILEVGREWFAM
+370 SAILEVGREWFAM
-383 ERPNLTAVAADGRQW
+383 DRPNLTAVAADGRQW
-398 LARQDS
+398 LSRQDPS
-404 SQVWDVVLVDA
+404 EVWDVVLVDA

-423 HLTTVEWF
+423 HLTTLEWF
-431 ALVDDHLAPNGVVAV
+431 ALVDDHLAPNGVVAM

-470 HVLVL
+470 QVLVL
-475 EEPVPKGVLG
+475 EEPVPEGVLG

-490 GVREPAS
+490 GVREPVS

-512 SEEFRAFAATT
+512 PEEFRAFAATT

-532 DPDLEIWTDDK
+532 DPDLKIWTDDQ

-553 VWNWLLASGKTVGDT
+553 VWNWLIQISADAEDGV
-568 A
+568 

>member
-1 MAGGFGNPSRLG
+1 MIDPNAGPAFDRTTLG
-13 LTSMIGPNRSGVWQD
+13 D
-28 RIGDNVVIV
+28 RVFSV

-100 KLLPLLV
+100 RLLPLL
-107 AVMVAGVATAWIPG
+107 AVVTVSGVATAVIPVM
-121 FAQPVLQ
+121 AQPVLQ
-128 LAVRDLLALEAGLLL
+128 LAIRDLLELEAGLLL

-163 TPWVVRIALSSVT
+163 TPWVVRIALSSVN

-181 AGSLYAA
+181 AGSLYAV

-223 LALCGTPWVARRQH
+223 LALCGAPWVARRQQ

-278 EESRYNYIAV
+278 EESRYNYITV

-304 VHSVWHPDRILSHGI
+304 VHSVWHPDYTLSHGI

-333 PDPAT
+333 PTPAT
-338 ARMLVIG
+338 ARVLVIG

-383 ERPNLTAVAADGRQW
+383 DRPNLTAVAADGRQW
-398 LARQDS
+398 LSRQAS

-431 ALVDDHLAPNGVVAV
+431 ELVDRHLAAYGVVAV
-446 NVGRTETDLSLVEAM
+446 NVGRTETDLSLVTAM
-461 VTTMSAVWP
+461 VTTMSEVWP
-470 HVLVL
+470 QVFVL
-475 EEPVPKGVLG
+475 EEPVPEGVLG

-490 GVREPAS
+490 GVREPAN

-553 VWNWLLASGKTVGDT
+553 VWNWLIQTSAIAEDEV
-568 A
+568 

>member
-1 MAGGFGNPSRLG
+1 MIDPKVGPVFDRTTLG
-13 LTSMIGPNRSGVWQD
+13 YRVFT
-28 RIGDNVVIV
+28 V

-128 LAVRDLLALEAGLLL
+128 LAVRDLLDLEAGLLL

-181 AGSLYAA
+181 AGSLYAV

-237 ATGFVGVLMMAALL
+237 VTGFVGVLMMAALL
-251 GFDVLSG
+251 GFDVLFG

-267 AGSVPS
+267 AGSIPS
-273 RLLHE
+273 QLLYE

-304 VHSVWHPDRILSHGI
+304 IHSVWHPDYILSHGI
-319 WDYFLLAPWFSANP
+319 WDYFLLAPWFSADP

-338 ARMLVIG
+338 ARVLVIG

-383 ERPNLTAVAADGRQW
+383 DRPNLTAVAADGRQW
-398 LARQDS
+398 LSRQDPS
-404 SQVWDVVLVDA
+404 EVWDVVLVDA

-423 HLTTVEWF
+423 HLTTLEWF
-431 ALVDDHLAPNGVVAV
+431 ALVDDHLAPNGVVAM

-470 HVLVL
+470 QVLVL
-475 EEPVPKGVLG
+475 EEPVPEGVLG

-490 GVREPAS
+490 GMREPAS

-512 SEEFRAFAATT
+512 PEEFRAFATTT

-532 DPDLEIWTDDK
+532 DSDLRIWTDDQ

-553 VWNWLLASGKTVGDT
+553 VWNWLVNSMAVEQ
-568 A
+568 